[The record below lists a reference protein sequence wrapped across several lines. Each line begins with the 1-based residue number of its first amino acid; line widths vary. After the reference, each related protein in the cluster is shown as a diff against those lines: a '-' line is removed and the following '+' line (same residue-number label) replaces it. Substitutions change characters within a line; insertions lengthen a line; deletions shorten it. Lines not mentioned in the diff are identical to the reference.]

1 MLSYNECLFHYFVE
15 RIFPGLQTCFFAC
28 LGLGWGERG
37 GGWGGGRRVQA
48 GIAKL
53 KMR

>member
-37 GGWGGGRRVQA
+37 GGGGVGGGGFKQVLQN
-48 GIAKL
+48 
-53 KMR
+53 